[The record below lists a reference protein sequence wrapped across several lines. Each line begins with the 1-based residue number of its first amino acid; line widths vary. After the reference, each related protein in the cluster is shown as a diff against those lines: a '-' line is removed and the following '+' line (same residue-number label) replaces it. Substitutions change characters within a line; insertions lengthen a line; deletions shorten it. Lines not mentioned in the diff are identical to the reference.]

1 MPYVPSI
8 PFTGNRNDSS
18 YNRHN
23 SLEAHGHGPQRIY
36 SRGMG
41 GSDGFYGRH
50 YPQERADG
58 WTGVGQGPWGKD
70 PGAGSR
76 RITGLRTLT

>member
-8 PFTGNRNDSS
+8 PFTGNSNDSS

-50 YPQERADG
+50 YP
-58 WTGVGQGPWGKD
+58 
-70 PGAGSR
+70 
-76 RITGLRTLT
+76 